1 MAERLSLEER
11 IAQRRRRG
19 STFQVESDT
28 ARRKRI
34 ARQYARMVESGELQ
48 APTGGVS
55 NNILSSPI
63 VQQLLSPQ
71 EQTGV
76 EPQTKPTG
84 GGGLLGGLGQIA
96 KAGLNVAT
104 QVTSPATRPLLKVAG
119 PALAPLGAAY
129 NKVEEEGVKPLA
141 GRLGEV
147 SEGVAGI
154 LGAGAAG
161 VTHPLPTQWPANFQ
175 RMGTALQRAGAKTAR
190 AGTMT
195 TEEAKKEYAGQGA
208 VEKFGTEMAAN
219 PLSYIG
225 WGLLKNAGIR
235 AAEKPGVLAAIT
247 RAIGGAE
254 AKGMEVADWPLKKV
268 GGGLA
273 KTWRAAPKPTEYKV
287 TELADAAFD
296 NVRVLADRH
305 GAAYGVDTMTG
316 DSSLTHHLLV
326 AGRNDPEYGSISAI
340 LGDMADGD
348 PENWVPMMQN
358 IASKNPLDFANWV
371 GRTTAAR
378 GRKAIDAAVRERRTS
393 YIRNFGVDLM
403 EKAGKAPT
411 EEALAKMGRPK
422 IGELFGLGKEV
433 VQQRG
438 ALGVKDALFTNQAQ
452 RALRGYILDG
462 FDRTYIAGYR
472 KTLEP
477 YFVRPMSNAI
487 LAFTGFPVFNVLEG
501 AYRQVAGE
509 SSIGGG
515 GNEVLGQM
523 LRGFHGPELGRMVQS
538 GQTVGGAMGLA
549 DVKGP
554 NWLKSAYKYM
564 GGYFV
569 DVSRRTDAAQRTH
582 YAIQRIRTRLAENL
596 RTSGLQD
603 DAVMREVLDI
613 ANKQLPTELEHVRKA
628 VNVHVATAMANGPEA
643 IRGLTTMVNR
653 REFNRRGAM
662 ALMEK
667 YSDLSP
673 SVLKVYGD
681 AVRVGGLGRRFE
693 GIFSKMDDVQRVV
706 DTSTPEA
713 IAVRI
718 DDIIDHL
725 PNMRMKNVDNILAAL
740 KDVDNLENSTAA
752 YEREITDAFQDLL
765 EQHGFHAPVMEKA
778 REEWRSNIDRART
791 TIEDG
796 IDRILKRVDQV
807 SRAQGG
813 KGMNALAQKHA
824 KLLSELRLNRH
835 REAIGYA
842 DQFWAFQRKNVAR
855 VDPEDVYEMRGAL
868 QAINEKA
875 HEAIL
880 KADRDFHQALFYAER
895 RTVAPTVKAER
906 AYQKEAMRFK
916 TEPLTRSEPAA
927 PETVQRMRFDET
939 GQVVQEDTFASET
952 ELGGTRAQQAGL
964 FEKGNPEEIEA
975 IAAQRGRETEKAVA
989 RVEAAKRP
997 PTVEELK
1004 SQRESVKSEIYRLK
1018 QELYDVQNF
1027 VDRDNP
1033 AWRYANTRTVYR
1045 PRYGAKTQALRM
1057 GKPQMVPVTQVEVRD
1072 PNLVAQL
1079 RARGVQIEEQKP
1091 RALVSGKGITKRKL
1105 GTPLEEQA
1113 RLAQLEESLPTLKGK
1128 KKLEALYDLQAA
1140 VDMKDMEGTMRWDA
1154 LQAQIDEVSAALGKP
1169 ADPTG
1174 RGIARSAPT
1183 ETRYWADFEDEMW
1196 GADEWI
1202 TEAFGERAGQGRYTQ
1217 DNAYELWQESTTGK
1231 KQEAAL
1237 EGELKAAQRRHD
1249 QLEKTIGLG
1258 EEAYGA
1264 PDPTDAIGQAE
1275 LALRGQE
1282 AEVDGL
1288 YAQLERARAEGRP
1301 PLDSQQLEDQLAER
1315 LTAIYEAQAQLA
1327 KVRSLELGVAPERA
1341 AALETPIGTPL
1352 SVRADTAA
1360 ADAKDAVLELQR
1372 NRSARLAEFK
1382 RDAMKTLREP
1392 VLNED
1397 QEAALNAYL
1406 ERIAGTLEKLPTDK
1420 RQVYAKA
1427 YQDAITGATD
1437 DMKKAFVNYDDRNV
1451 IDYTMQHFFPYW
1463 VYESRRWPYLA
1474 GQVATKPATAK
1485 VVLPMVGNPEA
1496 GQFRV
1501 PGTGYE
1507 VGLGRG
1513 MVFGNVRRW
1522 PIPGTAAMNYMFFPP
1537 REGGALGAVQK
1548 GEDALASL
1556 GFFFGPQVS
1565 FPMGIMKG
1573 ELGEALPAP
1582 ASTVLDVATAVGA
1595 PGAAAMQ
1602 QRFFKDPWLERDM
1615 NQILLNKGLIPSEIR
1630 TKADQRDQ
1638 DAISQLSEARR
1649 EASLRRAI
1657 TQQASVIRFRPENL
1671 EKIRAARGKAA
1682 TELGV
1687 PEDTVNNRLTMRQ
1700 NPLTAVDDKGHYI
1713 LTNEQRASA
1722 YERAAEIAGVDV
1734 EEVTALSEI
1743 SEPLRDDQTQ
1753 EMTRERHLYQI
1764 ENEKIKD
1771 WYAEQMGKV
1780 AEQFKPGVSG
1790 SQVRDA
1796 ITRIRDQRRGMRERL
1811 NDPEGQFSLYV
1822 AGFDK
1827 PEAMTAEN
1835 RNSIL
1840 YNFYMQAI
1848 SDPGLTDEL
1857 GRYDQEAKDSIDAAF
1872 RTRYGDETWDGIQAR
1887 LHKDEHPLERE
1898 LRLDQD
1904 KISDYWGLE
1913 EDLWARMTANE
1924 PSLQGVSL
1932 RQYTTQVQLEA
1943 TQMGIDPSE
1952 DSRWQFIDDVTA
1964 TLSEV
1969 RSIYRKRHP
1978 DINVILI
1985 KWGYVS
1991 TAKSKEA
1998 QALFEQQYGYAPR
2011 LAQ

>member
-1 MAERLSLEER
+1 MSTWGSWGQNSWLSRLDELR
-11 IAQRRRRG
+11 TQ
-19 STFQVESDT
+19 
-28 ARRKRI
+28 RRKRI
-34 ARQYARMVESGELQ
+34 AAQYARMVESGQLQ
-48 APTGGVS
+48 PPTGGIS
-55 NNILSSPI
+55 NDILQSPI

-71 EQTGV
+71 EQTGTV
-76 EPQTKPTG
+76 PQTKPQG
-84 GGGLLGGLGQIA
+84 GGGFLGDLGGLV
-96 KAGLNVAT
+96 KTGLDVAT
-104 QVTSPATRPLLKVAG
+104 QVTSPATKPLLKGAG
-119 PALAPLGAAY
+119 IALKPLAAGY
-129 NKVEEEGVKPLA
+129 NKVEEEGVKPVA
-141 GRLGEV
+141 GRLGLV
-147 SEGVAGI
+147 GEGVAGI

-175 RMGTALQRAGAKTAR
+175 RMGKALQVAGAKTAH

-195 TEEAKKEYAGQGA
+195 TEEAKKEYAGQGD
-208 VEKFGTEMAAN
+208 VEKFITEMAAH
-219 PLSYIG
+219 PASYVG
-225 WGLLKNAGIR
+225 WGLLKNAGIK
-235 AAEKPGVLAAIT
+235 AAGKPGVLAAIT
-247 RAIGGAE
+247 RAIG
-254 AKGMEVADWPLKKV
+254 KGEEVGMKAADWPVQKV
-268 GGGLA
+268 GGALA
-273 KTWRAAPKPTEYKV
+273 KGWRGLPKPTEYKV

-316 DSSLTHHLLV
+316 DARLTHHLLV

-378 GRKAIDAAVRERRTS
+378 ARKAIDTAVRERRTS

-403 EKAGKAPT
+403 MKAGKAPT
-411 EEALAKMGRPK
+411 TEELGKMGRPK
-422 IGELFGLGKEV
+422 FGEILGLTKEV
-433 VQQRG
+433 VQKRG
-438 ALGVKDALFTNQAQ
+438 PVGVKDALFTNQAQ

-462 FDRTYIAGYR
+462 MDRTYIAGYR

-487 LAFTGFPVFNVLEG
+487 LAFAGFPLFNVLEG

-509 SSIGGG
+509 SSIGMDGG
-515 GNEVLGQM
+515 AALGNM
-523 LRGFHGPELGRMVQS
+523 IKGFHAPELGRIVQS
-538 GQTVGGAMGLA
+538 GQTVGGAMGLK
-549 DVKGP
+549 DVTGP
-554 NWLKSAYKYM
+554 NWLKSAYKWA

-613 ANKQLPTELEHVRKA
+613 ANKQLPAELEHVRKA

-693 GIFSKMDDVQRVV
+693 GIFSKMDEMQRVV
-706 DTSTPEA
+706 DASTPEA

-718 DDIIDHL
+718 EDIIDHL
-725 PNMRMKNVDNILAAL
+725 PNMRMKNMADIFAAL
-740 KDVDNLENSTAA
+740 KEAHNLEYSTRA
-752 YEREITDAFQDLL
+752 YERELTDSFQDLL
-765 EQHGFHAPVMEKA
+765 EQHGFHSPIVAEA
-778 REEWRSNIDRART
+778 ADEWRSGLERART
-791 TIEDG
+791 LIEDG
-796 IDRILKRVDQV
+796 FDRIVKRTDQV

-813 KGMNALAQKHA
+813 PGLNSLAQKNA
-824 KLLSELRLNRH
+824 KLISQLRLNRH
-835 REAIGYA
+835 REAVEYA
-842 DQFWAFQRKNVAR
+842 DKFWAFQRKNVAR
-855 VDPEDVYEMRGAL
+855 VDPADVYEMRGAL

-875 HEAIL
+875 NGEID
-880 KADRDFHQALFYAER
+880 KALEDFYQSCFYAER

-906 AYQKEAMRFK
+906 AYQKESMRFK
-916 TEPLTRSEPAA
+916 QEPIAKPEPAA
-927 PETVQRMRFDET
+927 PETVGRLRFDEQ
-939 GQVVQEDTFASET
+939 GQMVQEDTFATET

-964 FEKGNPEEIEA
+964 FEKGTPEEIEA
-975 IAAQRGRETEKAVA
+975 IAAQRARETEKALGRA
-989 RVEAAKRP
+989 EEAKRP
-997 PTVEELK
+997 PSVEELK
-1004 SQRESVKSEIYRLK
+1004 GQREGVKSEIYRLR

-1033 AWRYANTRTVYR
+1033 AWRFANTRTVYR
-1045 PRYGAKTQALRM
+1045 PRHQAGPSLRM
-1057 GKPQMVPVTQVEVRD
+1057 GRAPMVPVTQVEVRD

-1079 RARGVQIEEQKP
+1079 RARGVKIEEQKP
-1091 RALVSGKGITKRKL
+1091 RALTSGKGITKRKL
-1105 GTPLEEQA
+1105 GTPLEEQG
-1113 RLAQLEESLPTLKGK
+1113 RLAQLEESLPNLKGK

-1140 VDMKDMEGTMRWDA
+1140 VDTTDTVGTMRWDA
-1154 LQAQIDEVSAALGKP
+1154 LQEQIDQVSAALGKP

-1174 RGIARSAPT
+1174 RGIARAAPT

-1217 DNAYELWQESTTGK
+1217 DNAYELWQESTAGK

-1237 EGELKAAQRRHD
+1237 TGELRAAERRHD

-1264 PDPTDAIGQAE
+1264 PDPNDAIGQAE
-1275 LALRGQE
+1275 LMLRGKE
-1282 AEVDGL
+1282 AEIDGL

-1301 PLDSQQLEDQLAER
+1301 PLDSQQLEEQLAER
-1315 LTAIYEAQAQLA
+1315 LTAVYEAQAQLA
-1327 KVRSLELGVAPERA
+1327 KVRSLELGVGSERA
-1341 AALETPIGTPL
+1341 AALETPAGTPL
-1352 SVRADTAA
+1352 SVTSESAA
-1360 ADAKDAVLELQR
+1360 ADAKDAVLEMQR
-1372 NRSARLAEFK
+1372 NRAARLAEFK

-1397 QEAALNAYL
+1397 QEAVLNAYL

-1420 RQVYAKA
+1420 RQIYAKA
-1427 YQDAITGATD
+1427 YQDAITAAED
-1437 DMKKAFVNYDDRNV
+1437 DMSRAFVNYDDRNV

-1474 GQVATKPATAK
+1474 GQVMTKPATAK

-1501 PGTGYE
+1501 PGTEYE

-1565 FPMGIMKG
+1565 FPMGIMQG

-1582 ASTVLDVATAVGA
+1582 ASTALDMATAAGL
-1595 PGAAAMQ
+1595 PGAAAVQ
-1602 QRFFKDPWLERDM
+1602 QRFFGDPWLERDM

-1657 TQQASVIRFRPENL
+1657 SQQASVVRFRPENL
-1671 EKIRAARGKAA
+1671 EKIRAARGQAA

-1687 PEDTVNNRLTMRQ
+1687 SEGTVNDRLRMRQ
-1700 NPLTAVDDKGHYI
+1700 NPLTAVDDRGHYV
-1713 LTNEQRASA
+1713 LTNEQRAKA

-1753 EMTRERHLYQI
+1753 EMTRQRHLYQI
-1764 ENEKIKD
+1764 ENEKVKD
-1771 WYAEQMGKV
+1771 WYKEQMGKV
-1780 AEQFKPGVSG
+1780 AQQFKPGVSG

-1822 AGFDK
+1822 AGFNQ

-1840 YNFYMQAI
+1840 YNYYMQAI
-1848 SDPGLTDEL
+1848 SDPGLTDDL

-1872 RTRYGDETWDGIQAR
+1872 KQRYGDATWTAIQDR

-1898 LRLDQD
+1898 LRLDQE
-1904 KISDYWGLE
+1904 KISDYWELE
-1913 EDLWARMTANE
+1913 EQLWERMTANE
-1924 PSLQGVSL
+1924 PALRGVSL
-1932 RQYTTQVQLEA
+1932 RQYTNQVQLEA
-1943 TQMGIDPSE
+1943 VQMGIDPSE
-1952 DSRWQFIDDVTA
+1952 DPRWQFLDEVTA

-1969 RSIYRKRHP
+1969 REIYRRRHP
-1978 DINVILI
+1978 DINAILI
-1985 KWGYVS
+1985 KWGYAS
-1991 TAKSKEA
+1991 TAKTKAA
-1998 QALFEQQYGYAPR
+1998 QALFEKQYGYAPR